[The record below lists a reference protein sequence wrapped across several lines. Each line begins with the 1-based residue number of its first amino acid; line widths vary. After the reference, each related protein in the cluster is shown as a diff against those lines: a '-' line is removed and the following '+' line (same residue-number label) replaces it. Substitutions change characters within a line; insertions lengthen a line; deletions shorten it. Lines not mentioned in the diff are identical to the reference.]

1 MTESVQN
8 CTVQNDCEQNNGKQ
22 NNSAMN
28 STTNLTSKAPIIF
41 VLALLV
47 FTVISHTGEN
57 VQARLLELGNYLWDD
72 YVILRADLPL
82 PSCDPKQ
89 DINLELSRLER
100 VFPAVDPDDLVADEF
115 DKNSTRTSLEKQL
128 ALCKKKHAIA
138 EENHRRVTP
147 PVIAFRT
154 VETSL
159 TKMALFAVQQER
171 VVLILLLFS
180 AAAFTTGQRHHIAF
194 RPIVSMIDHRVSG
207 SIQLIGNLLM
217 LISAITHRKTS
228 IESGIEESHPE
239 ITVLIIVGFL
249 VLTLLNVIQLIKPPR
264 NLRVKGNISH
274 ALLTIPIYSV
284 FALITSYYFMVGQNH
299 ISGPAILFGQIFELS
314 GVFIN
319 IGLYIWIGML
329 LKQTR
334 IGELIFRTLTP
345 WKLPPELLAL
355 AAIIIMALPTAYTG
369 ASGIIIIAM
378 GTVVYTELTRIGAR
392 RQLALAA
399 TAMTGSS
406 GVVLQPCLLVIAIAM
421 LNKEVVTDELFFWGS
436 RVFLVTF
443 IVFFIVVF
451 ITKKEPMRTASP
463 SKAIGPMMLAIRD
476 LVPYIGIFGLV
487 LIVYGFSLK
496 AYLDQFSAPIILPVI
511 IITLIIYERIFS
523 KEKHVFESDTQREA
537 GVRDSLFE
545 SVNGATI
552 HIGAILMVMACSF
565 AVAGIIQRSGLF
577 DSLPT
582 EFSSIW
588 VAMLFLV
595 IVLAFIGMIMDA
607 FGALILVSTSVA
619 GIAYQHGIHPVHFWM
634 VVLVAFELGYL
645 TPPVA
650 LNHLL
655 TRQVVGE
662 EAYAPDPDAKGF
674 WYKNERILL
683 PLTAMAITLIL
694 VAFGPLIYQYW

>member
-1 MTESVQN
+1 MTARAN
-8 CTVQNDCEQNNGKQ
+8 
-22 NNSAMN
+22 
-28 STTNLTSKAPIIF
+28 KAPILF

-47 FTVISHTGEN
+47 FTVTSHTGEN
-57 VQARLLELGNYLWDD
+57 VQARLLELGSHLWGD
-72 YVILRADLPL
+72 YVILRADLPI
-82 PSCDPKQ
+82 PRCDPNQ
-89 DINLELSRLER
+89 NISVELARLER
-100 VFPAVDPDDLVADEF
+100 DFPVPDPDDLIAEVF
-115 DKNSTRTSLEKQL
+115 DKESTKTSLEKQRQ
-128 ALCKKKHAIA
+128 LCQKKHAIA
-138 EENHRRVTP
+138 EENHLRVTP
-147 PVIAFRT
+147 PVIAFRA
-154 VETSL
+154 VETFL
-159 TKMALFAVQQER
+159 TRMALFAVQQER

-180 AAAFTTGQRHHIAF
+180 AAAVTTTQRHHIAF
-194 RPIVSMIDHRVSG
+194 RPIVSMIDHRTSCG
-207 SIQLIGNLLM
+207 IQLIGNLL
-217 LISAITHRKTS
+217 LLVSSITHQKIS
-228 IESGIEESHPE
+228 VASGIEDSHPE
-239 ITVLIIVGFL
+239 IAILIIVGFF
-249 VLTLLNVIQLIKPPR
+249 VLTLLNVNQLIRPPKD
-264 NLRVKGNISH
+264 LQSKGSIPH
-274 ALLTIPIYSV
+274 ALLTIPIYSIFCLV
-284 FALITSYYFMVGQNH
+284 TCYYFMIGQNH
-299 ISGPAILFGQIFELS
+299 VAGPAILFGQIFELS
-314 GVFIN
+314 GIFIN

-334 IGELIFRTLTP
+334 LGELIFRTLTP

-421 LNKEVVTDELFFWGS
+421 LNKEVVTDELFFWGA

-451 ITKKEPMRTASP
+451 FTKKEPMRVASP
-463 SKAIGPMMLAIRD
+463 SKAIGPMMLAMRD

-487 LIVYGFSLK
+487 LVVYGFSLK
-496 AYLDQFSAPIILPVI
+496 AYLDQFSAPIILPVVI
-511 IITLIIYERIFS
+511 IAIIIYERVFS
-523 KEKHVFESDTQREA
+523 RDKLVFESDHQRESS
-537 GVRDSLFE
+537 VKNSLFE

-588 VAMLFLV
+588 IAMFFLV
-595 IVLAFIGMIMDA
+595 VVLVFIGMIMDA

-619 GIAYQHGIHPVHFWM
+619 GIAYQNGIHPVHFWM

-662 EAYAPDPDAKGF
+662 EAYAPDPNAKGF

-683 PLTAMAITLIL
+683 PLTVMAITLIL
-694 VAFGPLIYQYW
+694 VAFGPLIYQT